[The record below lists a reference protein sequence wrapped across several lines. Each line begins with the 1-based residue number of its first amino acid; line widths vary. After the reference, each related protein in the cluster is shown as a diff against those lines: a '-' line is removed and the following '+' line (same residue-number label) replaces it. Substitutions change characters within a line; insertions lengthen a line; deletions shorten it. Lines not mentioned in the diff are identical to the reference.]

1 MSWSIDALAAT
12 AAESS
17 ATFRLIGSVSP
28 GIGPMLGS
36 TGLFARSTFCAM
48 DETSQPID
56 VLVSVTR
63 EGPGTLGAQIEDQ
76 LRRAIRE
83 GALKA
88 GARVPSTRDLARQL
102 DVSRRVVVDAYSQ
115 LAAEGYLVLRQGAR
129 PRVSEAAVAREA
141 DSSGPAA
148 SHPFARF
155 DLRPRAPDVSSF
167 PRAAWLRSL
176 REAVGEIADADLLYG
191 DPRGVEALRSALA
204 EYLGRVRGV
213 VADPARVVVTS
224 GYSQGQGIVCR
235 VLAATGAKRIAF
247 EDPSHP
253 EQRRVATAAGLEIV
267 PVAVDEGGVRIEE
280 LERADADAVVLTPAH
295 QHPTGAVLAGN
306 RRPGLLEWLR
316 ERDAI
321 AIEDDYD
328 AEYRYDRAAVGA
340 LQGLEPDRIV
350 YAGSVSKTLAPAL
363 RLGWLVVPAH
373 LIDAVT
379 DEKDL
384 ADCGTARI
392 EQQAF
397 ASFLSRGELDRHLR
411 RMRAQ
416 YRRRRDLLVG
426 ALEDAI
432 PEATIRG
439 IAAGLHAT
447 VELPGEYDERAILKE
462 AHARRIDLT
471 TMGEFWIE
479 PGSGPPTLLIG
490 YGQVPEPA
498 IHAAVRELAE
508 AVRDARIGSRSGGP
522 A

>member
-1 MSWSIDALAAT
+1 
-12 AAESS
+12 
-17 ATFRLIGSVSP
+17 V
-28 GIGPMLGS
+28 
-36 TGLFARSTFCAM
+36 

-63 EGPGTLGAQIEDQ
+63 DGPATLGTQIEDQ

-102 DVSRRVVVDAYSQ
+102 DISRRVVVAAYSQ

-129 PRVSEAAVAREA
+129 PRVSEAAVPREA
-141 DSSGPAA
+141 GASGPIA
-148 SHPFARF
+148 SPPVPRF
-155 DLRPRAPDVSSF
+155 DLRPRAPDVSNF

-176 REAVGEIADADLLYG
+176 RQAVGEIPDSDLLYG

-213 VADPARVVVTS
+213 VADPERVIVTS

-235 VLAATGAKRIAF
+235 VLADRGARRIAF

-253 EQRRVATAAGLEIV
+253 EQRRIATEAGLEIV

-280 LERADADAVVLTPAH
+280 LERAEVDALVLTPAH
-295 QHPTGAVLAGN
+295 QHPTGAVLAGE
-306 RRPGLLEWLR
+306 RRPALLAWMRAHEVVV
-316 ERDAI
+316 
-321 AIEDDYD
+321 IEDDYD

-350 YAGSVSKTLAPAL
+350 YAGSASKTLAPAL
-363 RLGWLVVPAH
+363 RLGWLVVPEQ
-373 LIDAVT
+373 LLDAVA
-379 DEKDL
+379 DKKDL

-392 EQQAF
+392 EQRAL
-397 ASFLSRGELDRHLR
+397 ADFLARGELDRHLR
-411 RMRAQ
+411 RMRGQ
-416 YRRRRDLLVG
+416 YHRRRDLLVA
-426 ALEDAI
+426 ALGSAL

-447 VELPGEYDERAILKE
+447 VELPGDYDEQTILAE
-462 AHARRIDLT
+462 AHARGIDLT

-479 PGSGPPTLLIG
+479 PSSGPPTLLIG

-498 IHAAVRELAE
+498 IRAAVAELAQ
-508 AVRDARIGSRSGGP
+508 AVRAARQTSP
-522 A
+522 ASHP

>member
-1 MSWSIDALAAT
+1 
-12 AAESS
+12 
-17 ATFRLIGSVSP
+17 VH
-28 GIGPMLGS
+28 
-36 TGLFARSTFCAM
+36 
-48 DETSQPID
+48 ETSQPID
-56 VLVSVTR
+56 LLVSVTR
-63 EGPGTLGAQIEDQ
+63 DGPATLGAQIEDQ
-76 LRRAIRE
+76 LRRAIRD
-83 GALKA
+83 GSLKT
-88 GARVPSTRDLARQL
+88 GSRVPSTRDLARQL

-129 PRVSEAAVAREA
+129 PKVSEAAVPSEV
-141 DSSGPAA
+141 SSSEPAVA
-148 SHPFARF
+148 PAVPRF

-176 REAVGEIADADLLYG
+176 RQALAEIADPDLLYG

-235 VLAATGAKRIAF
+235 VLAARGVKRIAF

-253 EQRRVATAAGLEIV
+253 EQRRIAAAAGLEIV

-280 LERADADAVVLTPAH
+280 LEQADVDAVILTPAH
-295 QHPTGAVLAGN
+295 QHPTGAVLAGD
-306 RRPGLLEWLR
+306 RRPPLLEWLR

-363 RLGWLVVPAH
+363 RLGWLVVPEH
-373 LIDAVT
+373 LVDAVT

-397 ASFLSRGELDRHLR
+397 ASFFARGELDRHLR
-411 RMRAQ
+411 RMRTE
-416 YRRRRDLLVG
+416 YRRRRDVLVE
-426 ALEDAI
+426 ALGDAL
-432 PEATIRG
+432 PEATIHG

-447 VELPGEYDERAILKE
+447 VELPDDYDERAILE
-462 AHARRIDLT
+462 QARARRIDLT
-471 TMGEFWIE
+471 TMRDFWIE
-479 PGSGPPTLLIG
+479 PGSGPPTLLVG

-498 IHAAVRELAE
+498 IKTAGSELAE
-508 AVRDARIGSRSGGP
+508 AVRAARQTTPPSRR
-522 A
+522 

>member
-1 MSWSIDALAAT
+1 MN
-12 AAESS
+12 
-17 ATFRLIGSVSP
+17 
-28 GIGPMLGS
+28 
-36 TGLFARSTFCAM
+36 
-48 DETSQPID
+48 ETSQPID
-56 VLVSVTR
+56 VLISVTR
-63 EGPGTLGAQIEDQ
+63 DGPGTLGAQIEDQ
-76 LRRAIRE
+76 LRRAIQE

-129 PRVSEAAVAREA
+129 PKVSEAAVAREA
-141 DSSGPAA
+141 DSSESAVRP
-148 SHPFARF
+148 PVPRF
-155 DLRPRAPDVSSF
+155 DLRPRAPDVSRF

-176 REAVGEIADADLLYG
+176 REAVGEIADPDLLYG

-235 VLAATGAKRIAF
+235 VLAATGARRIAF

-253 EQRRVATAAGLEIV
+253 DQRRVATAAGLEIV
-267 PVAVDEGGVRIEE
+267 PVAVDEGGVRIDE
-280 LERADADAVVLTPAH
+280 LERADADAIVLTPAH
-295 QHPTGAVLAGN
+295 QHPTGAVLAGD
-306 RRPGLLEWLR
+306 RRPALLEWVR
-316 ERDAI
+316 KRDAI

-373 LIDAVT
+373 LVDAVT

-411 RMRAQ
+411 RMRTE
-416 YRRRRDLLVG
+416 YRRRRDLLVD
-426 ALEDAI
+426 ALGDVL
-432 PEATIRG
+432 PEATIHG

-447 VELPGEYDERAILKE
+447 VELPDEYDERAILEE
-462 AHARRIDLT
+462 AHARQIDLT

-479 PGSGPPTLLIG
+479 PGSGPPTLLVG
-490 YGQVPEPA
+490 YGQIPAPA
-498 IHAAVRELAE
+498 IPAAVAELAN
-508 AVRDARIGSRSGGP
+508 AVRAARRVTDGR

>member
-1 MSWSIDALAAT
+1 L
-12 AAESS
+12 
-17 ATFRLIGSVSP
+17 
-28 GIGPMLGS
+28 
-36 TGLFARSTFCAM
+36 
-48 DETSQPID
+48 DETSQPIE
-56 VLVSVTR
+56 LLLSVSR
-63 EGPGTLGAQIEDQ
+63 DGPETLGEQIEAQ
-76 LRRAIRE
+76 LRSAIRD
-83 GALKA
+83 GSLRG

-102 DVSRRVVVDAYSQ
+102 GVSRRVVVDAYAQ

-129 PRVSEAAVAREA
+129 PKVSEAAVARDG
-141 DSSGPAA
+141 DSSEPAVR
-148 SHPFARF
+148 PPVPRF
-155 DLRPRAPDVSSF
+155 DLRPRAPDVSRF

-253 EQRRVATAAGLEIV
+253 EQRRIATAAGLEVV
-267 PVAVDEGGVRIEE
+267 PVRVDDGGVRIEQ
-280 LERADADAVVLTPAH
+280 LERADAEAIVLTPAH
-295 QHPTGAVLAGN
+295 QHPTGAVLAGD
-306 RRPGLLEWLR
+306 RRAGLLDWLR

-373 LIDAVT
+373 LVDAVT

-411 RMRAQ
+411 RMRTD
-416 YRRRRDLLVG
+416 YRRRRDLLVD
-426 ALEDAI
+426 ALAEAL
-432 PEATIRG
+432 PEATIHG

-447 VELPGEYDERAILKE
+447 VELPDEHDERAILRE
-462 AHARRIDLT
+462 ARARQIDLT

-479 PGSGPPTLLIG
+479 PGSGPPTLLVG
-490 YGQVPEPA
+490 YGQISAPA
-498 IHAAVRELAE
+498 IPAAVAELAS
-508 AVRDARIGSRSGGP
+508 AVRAAGRVTDD
-522 A
+522 